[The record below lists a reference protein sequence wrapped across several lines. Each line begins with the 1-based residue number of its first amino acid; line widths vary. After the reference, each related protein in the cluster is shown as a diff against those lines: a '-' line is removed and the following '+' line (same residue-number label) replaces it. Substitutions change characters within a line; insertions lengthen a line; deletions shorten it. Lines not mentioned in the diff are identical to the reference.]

1 MRTTVKVRG
10 KINAGHVKKR
20 YQAGSNKV
28 LDKLGSFTRQRAQK
42 QFLNPQPL
50 NAKGKNPKWREI
62 GKRDGIPVMDMT
74 FRPPTPN
81 RITSWKTGKG
91 KAAKGFLRSSIIY
104 ERDDRRGSVVIGPS
118 ENTVW
123 LNKLHEFG
131 GSRPVAFRYVGRY
144 PKREVKVGGKAFKVD
159 GGQAYVVQR
168 RDAVLGRKGKLPN
181 HSVKPGKV
189 RPAKYMATAIDQM
202 RPKIPRE
209 FRGFISGP

>member
-1 MRTTVKVRG
+1 MKTTVKVRG
-10 KINAGHVKKR
+10 KVDVAHVKKR
-20 YQAGSNKV
+20 YKAGSNKV
-28 LDKLGSFTRQRAQK
+28 LDKLGSFTRQRAKK
-42 QFLNPQPL
+42 QFLNRGPKKKPQ
-50 NAKGKNPKWREI
+50 WRKI
-62 GKRDGIPVMDMT
+62 GQRDGIPVVDMT
-74 FRPPTPN
+74 FRPPTAN

-144 PKREVKVGGKAFKVD
+144 PKREVKVGGKAFEVD
-159 GGQAYVVQR
+159 GGRAYVVQR

-181 HSVKPGKV
+181 YSVQPGKV
-189 RPAKYMATAIDQM
+189 RPARYMATAVKEM
-202 RPKIPRE
+202 RPIIPRE

>member
-42 QFLNPQPL
+42 QFRSRDVKKKPEF
-50 NAKGKNPKWREI
+50 REI
-62 GKRDGIPVMDMT
+62 GKRDGIPVVDMT
-74 FRPPTPN
+74 FRPPTQN
-81 RITSWKTGKG
+81 RITSWKTGRG
-91 KAAKGFLRSSIIY
+91 RSAKGFLRSSIIY
-104 ERDDRRGSVVIGPS
+104 ERDDRRGSVVIGPA

-123 LNKLHEFG
+123 LNRLHEFG
-131 GSRPVAFRYVGRY
+131 GSRPVAFRYVGRK
-144 PKREVKVGGKAFKVD
+144 PKKTVQLGGTEVKVKGGP
-159 GGQAYVVQR
+159 AYVVQR
-168 RDAVLGRKGKLPN
+168 RDAILGRKGKLPN

-189 RPAKYMATAIDQM
+189 RPAKYMATAIKQM